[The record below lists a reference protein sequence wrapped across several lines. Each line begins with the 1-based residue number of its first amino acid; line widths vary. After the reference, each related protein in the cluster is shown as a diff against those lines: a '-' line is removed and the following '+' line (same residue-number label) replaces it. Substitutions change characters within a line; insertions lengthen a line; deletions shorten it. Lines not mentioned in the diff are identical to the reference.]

1 MSNFFNSKVKINKL
15 YPIKLT
21 SRIKSTSDE
30 KTIEEINEKTKALEA
45 YINSEAYALD
55 GDELVF
61 TLRDLEVTFSALLDE
76 FFETLSNNDKTCF
89 VKRITYSN
97 ISQAELNIFISMK
110 YYDIELEASLR
121 IDIIGKC

>member
-30 KTIEEINEKTKALEA
+30 KTIEEIKEKTKALEA
-45 YINSEAYALD
+45 YINSEAYALE

-89 VKRITYSN
+89 IKRVTYSN